1 MIKQFFRKTMKNI
14 ATYVELVLSAFLV
27 FVIAILII
35 KLVGQ
40 CFFDIWHDKL
50 ELEYYMEYAMSLAI
64 GVEFVKMLCTHQ
76 PGTIIEVLLFATARQ
91 MIVEHLNVYETLV
104 GIGAIA
110 ALFTI
115 RKFLFC
121 SFDEADHMICRGSQT
136 VAHANLITGAKIP
149 EEKTRILRNVIS
161 DKLSEEGKTV
171 AIGACVY
178 YKDCALRVD
187 SMREGMVTRVEVK
200 KNLKCIFNLYYIIFD
215 FCAAISIRILFLAQ
229 AVVMGCKRYLS
240 LLVIVSKE
248 FVGYLLAAIGP
259 IALGKIYDVCHSWTM
274 PLVLL
279 QAGDTV
285 VFKDLYR
292 FTREAENGYKK
303 YMEWLDRGINMVFL
317 DNPTVSSDYI
327 RQMMTT
333 AEQQDIVTK
342 TAMESIIKLLIIVEL
357 DRGEKQRLYISQSIK
372 DGIAASNKKSGRK
385 PGQLDKMSDAL
396 REDILKYLSDRSIK
410 QVDLMRKYNISRNT
424 LKKYVYKIQN
434 HNII

>member
-1 MIKQFFRKTMKNI
+1 
-14 ATYVELVLSAFLV
+14 
-27 FVIAILII
+27 
-35 KLVGQ
+35 
-40 CFFDIWHDKL
+40 
-50 ELEYYMEYAMSLAI
+50 
-64 GVEFVKMLCTHQ
+64 
-76 PGTIIEVLLFATARQ
+76 
-91 MIVEHLNVYETLV
+91 
-104 GIGAIA
+104 
-110 ALFTI
+110 
-115 RKFLFC
+115 
-121 SFDEADHMICRGSQT
+121 
-136 VAHANLITGAKIP
+136 
-149 EEKTRILRNVIS
+149 
-161 DKLSEEGKTV
+161 
-171 AIGACVY
+171 
-178 YKDCALRVD
+178 
-187 SMREGMVTRVEVK
+187 
-200 KNLKCIFNLYYIIFD
+200 
-215 FCAAISIRILFLAQ
+215 
-229 AVVMGCKRYLS
+229 MGCKRYLS

-385 PGQLDKMSDAL
+385 PGQLDKMSDAQKSV
-396 REDILKYLSDRSIK
+396 RE
-410 QVDLMRKYNISRNT
+410 
-424 LKKYVYKIQN
+424 
-434 HNII
+434 NIIELIASSGARLENEVAMYLNSEISKITRVLHLNMFVITGYSFKL